1 MKSTSRRT
9 FFQQAAAGLGMLSI
23 PSSALR
29 AEDASG
35 GKILK
40 IACVG
45 AHPGDPEAGP
55 GGTLAKFAAAG
66 HSVSN
71 IYFTRGEAG
80 VSGKSH
86 DEAAAIRTGE
96 AIAACRILG
105 AKPVFA
111 GQIDGSSVVSNE
123 WVTRMEEL
131 LAEEKPDLVFAHW
144 PIDSHKDH
152 QCASLVTIQAWMRA
166 TVKFDLYFFEV
177 GTGVETMTFHP
188 TDFVDITDVQEL
200 KRRAVFCHASQ
211 NPPEIYK
218 PGVPGNQAI
227 MEEYRGMQM
236 GVRAAEAFVKLVG
249 RRQGNTIPGLR

>member
-1 MKSTSRRT
+1 
-9 FFQQAAAGLGMLSI
+9 MLSLSS
-23 PSSALR
+23 PSLN
-29 AEDASG
+29 AEGA
-35 GKILK
+35 KLLK
-40 IACVG
+40 VTCVG

-55 GGTLAKFAAAG
+55 GGTLAKFAAGG
-66 HSVSN
+66 HSVTN

-86 DEAAAIRTGE
+86 DEAAAIRTDE
-96 AIAACRILG
+96 AIAACKMLG
-105 AKPVFA
+105 AKAVFA
-111 GQIDGSSVVSNE
+111 GQMDGSSVVNNE
-123 WVTRMEEL
+123 WVTIMEQVI
-131 LAEEKPDLVFAHW
+131 AAEKPDLVFAHW

-152 QCASLVTIQAWMRA
+152 QCASLLTLQVWMRA
-166 TVKFDLYFFEV
+166 KVKFDLYFFEV

-188 TDFVDITDVQEL
+188 TDYVDITGVQEL

-236 GVRAAEAFVKLVG
+236 GVKAAEAFVKMVG
-249 RRQGNTIPGLR
+249 HNQGNTLAALESSGSQF

>member
-1 MKSTSRRT
+1 MNPSSRRA
-9 FFQQAAAGLGMLSI
+9 FFQKAAAGLGMLSL
-23 PSSALR
+23 SSSSLYP
-29 AEDASG
+29 EDAG
-35 GKILK
+35 AIKPLR

-55 GGTLAKFAAAG
+55 GGTLARFAAAG
-66 HSVSN
+66 HSVTN

-80 VSGKSH
+80 IPGKSH
-86 DEAAAIRTGE
+86 DEAAAIRTDE

-123 WVTRMEEL
+123 WLARMEQL
-131 LAEEKPDLVFAHW
+131 ISEEKPDLVFAHW

-152 QCASLVTIQAWMRA
+152 QCASLLTIQAWMR
-166 TVKFDLYFFEV
+166 TKVKFELYFFEV
-177 GTGVETMTFHP
+177 GSGVETMTFHP
-188 TDFVDITDVQEL
+188 TDYVDITGVQEL

-236 GVRAAEAFVKLVG
+236 GCRAAEAFVKMVG
-249 RRQGNTIPGLR
+249 HKQGNTIAGI